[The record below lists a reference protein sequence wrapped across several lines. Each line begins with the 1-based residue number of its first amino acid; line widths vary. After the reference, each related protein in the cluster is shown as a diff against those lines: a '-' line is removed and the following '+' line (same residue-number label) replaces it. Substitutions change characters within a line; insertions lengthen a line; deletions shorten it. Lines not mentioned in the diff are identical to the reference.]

1 MAEAAELLRLSLF
14 TGLPEDQV
22 NWFLSQ
28 SQELALKPGEVYL
41 HQGDPA
47 EAMFVILEG
56 QLQARGELGGEV
68 IMISTKPGDVTGVLP
83 FSRMKQFPL
92 TARAVTS
99 SRVLRF
105 PAACFPDLIQKMPEL
120 TSRLVGLM
128 SDRIREATR
137 VEQQRDRLAGLG
149 KLSAGLAHELRSK
162 TQAMHLERVN
172 FLPRR
177 KLKSKNL
184 RRCSFRRTGLRPTR

>member
-56 QLQARGELGGEV
+56 QLQARGELCGEV
-68 IMISTKPGDVTGVLP
+68 IMISTEPVDVTEVLP
-83 FSRMKQFPL
+83 LSRMK
-92 TARAVTS
+92 
-99 SRVLRF
+99 
-105 PAACFPDLIQKMPEL
+105 
-120 TSRLVGLM
+120 
-128 SDRIREATR
+128 
-137 VEQQRDRLAGLG
+137 
-149 KLSAGLAHELRSK
+149 
-162 TQAMHLERVN
+162 
-172 FLPRR
+172 
-177 KLKSKNL
+177 
-184 RRCSFRRTGLRPTR
+184 